1 MSTAGALIKPI
12 GEFIGFSTKD
22 DVKKAKAGSDATNKA
37 ARDKMMADIA
47 KQDEERDKKAAQ
59 LATLQQRTSYGS
71 NERNLSRSFLLR
83 L

>member
-1 MSTAGALIKPI
+1 MSVTGALLKPI
-12 GEFIGFSTKD
+12 GELNGVSTKD
-22 DVKKAKAGSDATNKA
+22 DAKKAQAGSDAANKA
-37 ARDKMMADIA
+37 AREKMMAEIA
-47 KQDEERDKKAAQ
+47 KQDEERDKKATQ